1 MESKPNTMIGL
12 SKSRLQYHR
21 QCPRRLWLHA
31 NRPELAEVDA
41 GMQARSDVG
50 NQVGELARTFYPD
63 GVLIDAPSGAQQLA
77 ETARVLSGPPR
88 PVFEATFEA
97 DGVMVRA
104 DLLLPYAG
112 GYCLVEVK
120 SSTEVKPYHLDD
132 ASIQAWVARQ
142 AGVPV
147 VRVEVACIDKS
158 FTYKGDGNYEG
169 LLKHVDVTTTTRS
182 FEQHIP
188 EWVATARQTLAHG
201 EPPVDAGDQCLAP
214 YACPF
219 LHACSPKSAPS
230 SEPYYPVEILP
241 WSDKLAVDL
250 LVDGYDD
257 VREIPAGRLKSLL
270 HERIR
275 RVCISGRAE
284 LSPGVLAE
292 LRHLGYPRY
301 YLDFGTAHLAVPI
314 WANARPY
321 QPVPF
326 QWSCHV
332 EKKRGAIDHQEFL
345 ASGIDD
351 PRRAF
356 AESLVA
362 VLGQTGPIFVYNAGT
377 ERSHMQHLA
386 LRYPDLAPALKAAI
400 GRIVDLLTIT
410 REHYYHPDMMGSFS
424 IKDVLPTIA
433 PELAYGD
440 LKVGDGTQAMQVFT
454 ELLNPA
460 LSLEQRDS
468 LRGALLSYC
477 ERDTLAMVEL
487 VHFFGKGDR

>member
-1 MESKPNTMIGL
+1 
-12 SKSRLQYHR
+12 
-21 QCPRRLWLHA
+21 
-31 NRPELAEVDA
+31 
-41 GMQARSDVG
+41 MQARFDVG

-77 ETARVLSGPPR
+77 ETARVLSGPRR

-97 DGVMVRA
+97 DGVLVRA

-169 LLKHVDVTTTTRS
+169 LLKHVDVTATTRS
-182 FEQHIP
+182 FEQHVP
-188 EWVATARQTLAHG
+188 GWVEAARQALQHG
-201 EPPVDAGDQCLAP
+201 EPPVDVGDQCLTP

-219 LHACSPKSAPS
+219 LHTCSPKPTPS
-230 SEPYYPVEILP
+230 SGTNYPVEILP
-241 WSDKLAVDL
+241 WSDKPAIDL
-250 LVDGYDD
+250 LVEGYDD
-257 VREIPAGRLKSLL
+257 VREIPPGRLKSTM

-275 RVCISGRAE
+275 RACISGSAE

-292 LRHLGYPRY
+292 LGHLGYPRY
-301 YLDFGTAHLAVPI
+301 YLDFETINLSVPI

-345 ASGIDD
+345 ASGTED
-351 PRRAF
+351 PRLAF

-362 VLGQTGPIFVYNAGT
+362 ALGQTGPIFVYNAGT

-400 GRIVDLLTIT
+400 ARIVDLLPIT
-410 REHYYHPDMMGSFS
+410 REHYYHPGMMGSFS

-433 PELAYGD
+433 PELAYD
-440 LKVGDGTQAMQVFT
+440 NLEVGGGTQAMEAFN
-454 ELLNPA
+454 ELLNPV
-460 LSLEQRDS
+460 LSPARYAV
-468 LRGALLSYC
+468 LRSALLSYC
-477 ERDTLAMVEL
+477 ERDTLALVEL
-487 VHFFGKGDR
+487 VHFFGKGGA